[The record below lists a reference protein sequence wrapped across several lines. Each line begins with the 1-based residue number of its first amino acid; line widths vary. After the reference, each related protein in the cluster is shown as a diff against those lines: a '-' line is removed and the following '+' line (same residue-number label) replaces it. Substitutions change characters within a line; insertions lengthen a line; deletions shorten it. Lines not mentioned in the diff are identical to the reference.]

1 MRLSIIIPAYKVA
14 GYIEKCI
21 RSLESQDIP
30 QSDYEIIV
38 TNDGSPDNSS
48 EIVRKLQAEFPN
60 VTLID
65 QENQGVSMARNNAI
79 AKAKGRYILPID
91 PDDYVLPHTLQ
102 RLLSRAEQENLDIL
116 YMGFEIFDAS
126 HNSIWHTDY
135 KALQNQVLDG
145 VEGYFAPR
153 GKGVI
158 DPDRSV
164 GMLFKKELLDRFQ
177 IDYPKDVPYLEDG
190 LFLAKF
196 FAVAEKVGFD
206 NERFYQRTTRAG
218 SATNSRLFYSEKA
231 LQGFIKAIEDIK
243 SFGSRYPFSHS
254 QQMLINHVVAK
265 FTLLPLTSLIG
276 QKSLRNYTQFIGRLK
291 AKGFHKIHREGLRLG
306 YGKMA
311 SIYNKNALLFYLY
324 YPISCK
330 LKLYKR

>member
-14 GYIEKCI
+14 DYIEKCI
-21 RSLESQDIP
+21 RSLEQQDLP
-30 QSDYEIIV
+30 AADFEIIV

-48 EIVRKLQAEFPN
+48 EIVRKLQTEFSN
-60 VTLID
+60 LTLID

-79 AKAKGRYILPID
+79 AKAKGKYILPID
-91 PDDYVLPHTLQ
+91 PDDYVLPNTLN
-102 RLLSRAEQENLDIL
+102 RLLTIAENDNLDVFYL
-116 YMGFEIFDAS
+116 GFEIFDAAGK
-126 HNSIWHTDY
+126 SIWHTNY
-135 KALQNQVLDG
+135 ELLQDKKLDG
-145 VEGYFAPR
+145 VEGYFASR
-153 GKGVI
+153 GSGVI

-164 GMLFKKELLDRFQ
+164 GMFFKREILEQFQ

-196 FAVAEKVGFD
+196 FAVAQKVGFD

-243 SFGSRYPFSHS
+243 SFGEKHS
-254 QQMLINHVVAK
+254 FEHQQKLLINHVVAK

-276 QKSLRNYTQFIGRLK
+276 QKSLKNYYAFIERLK
-291 AKGFHKIHREGLRLG
+291 TKKIHKILNEGLRFD
-306 YGKMA
+306 YGQMA
-311 SIYNKNALLFYLY
+311 RIYNQSALLFYLY

-330 LKLYKR
+330 LKTYKR